1 MNMTSYNN
9 EVELKDSKN
18 FKTKRQMNTKINLK
32 RESHTLWALSNLMKF
47 LLISTFILIGL
58 QSPVDAQEAQYET
71 PTWRFGLAGAANA
84 NFYQGTTQRLAS
96 NLITLQPFGHG
107 NGVGLFLA
115 PTIEYH
121 RPESVFGFMLQAG
134 FDSRR
139 GTFDEVTSP
148 CNCPLDLSTELS
160 YITVE
165 PSIRVAPFRSNFYLY
180 AGPRLAFGYDKS
192 FEYNEG
198 VNPDF
203 PNSSEPMNV
212 NDDFS
217 EMEKTQLSMQIGTG
231 IDIPISS
238 TFP

>member
-1 MNMTSYNN
+1 MTSNN
-9 EVELKDSKN
+9 SAVELTDSKN
-18 FKTKRQMNTKINLK
+18 FKIKRQMNTKINLN
-32 RESHTLWALSNLMKF
+32 RESHTMWALSNLMKL
-47 LLISTFILIGL
+47 LLISTFILIGF
-58 QSPVDAQEAQYET
+58 QSPVEAQEAQEAQYET

-84 NFYQGTTQRLAS
+84 NYYQGTTQRLTT

-115 PTIEYH
+115 PTIEYQ

-180 AGPRLAFGYDKS
+180 AGPRLAFGLNES
-192 FEYNEG
+192 FEYNKG

-203 PNSSEPMNV
+203 PNSSEPLNV

-217 EMEKTQLSMQIGTG
+217 EMENS
-231 IDIPISS
+231 DINANRNWN
-238 TFP
+238 